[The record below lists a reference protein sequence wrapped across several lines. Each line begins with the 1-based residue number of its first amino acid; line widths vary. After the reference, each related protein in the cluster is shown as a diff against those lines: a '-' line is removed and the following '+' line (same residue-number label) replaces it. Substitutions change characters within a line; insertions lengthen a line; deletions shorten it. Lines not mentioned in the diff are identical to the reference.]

1 MSAAPIATRATT
13 GRFKTVSPEQRS
25 HQRYPIELE
34 VEYRL
39 VTKGQSDQL
48 GSGKTRNISSG
59 GVLINALNALGAPPA
74 GSTIELMLSWPFLL
88 EGVCPLKLVMRGRI
102 VRSDMR
108 GVAIQSN
115 YHEFRTA
122 GSRIPR
128 GRPSTL
134 VARVK

>member
-13 GRFKTVSPEQRS
+13 GGVKKVSTEQRS

-39 VTKGQSDQL
+39 VAKGQSDQL

-59 GVLINALNALGAPPA
+59 GLLINALGSPPA
-74 GSTIELMLSWPFLL
+74 GSTIELMLNWPFLL

-102 VRSDMR
+102 VRSDGR

-122 GSRIPR
+122 GSRIAR

-134 VARVK
+134 VARLK